1 MLPSL
6 FLIPHSFPPLRLP
19 HCPHFLHKAPKSSPK
34 AACSDRVR
42 QVRPFNLPD
51 LGYPL
56 FYLSNSE
63 NSRALDLSV
72 YSCAN
77 LGSNIS
83 TCPLAENGV
92 NINLQSI
99 IKPSITYEISP
110 CPVRQFQL
118 NLLKLLSMH
127 APLNGQMTSNPPPS
141 PGKDAP
147 HRSMVSPAQAIAEAW
162 KRETLES
169 QERWRKLNEEM
180 KRKYQEARRRYP
192 VSKM

>member
-1 MLPSL
+1 MSTNLTTIKILKARRMQLRFDLSGASNALTEHFHFARYINLFMGRPFFASL
-6 FLIPHSFPPLRLP
+6 TLP
-19 HCPHFLHKAPKSSPK
+19 HPAFLSSP
-34 AACSDRVR
+34 AFASLPALPTQGPEVFTQSGMFRS
-42 QVRPFNLPD
+42 RPPT
-51 LGYPL
+51 GPW
-56 FYLSNSE
+56 
-63 NSRALDLSV
+63 
-72 YSCAN
+72 
-77 LGSNIS
+77 I
-83 TCPLAENGV
+83 CPSIHAPTL
-92 NINLQSI
+92 SI

-110 CPVRQFQL
+110 CP
-118 NLLKLLSMH
+118 
-127 APLNGQMTSNPPPS
+127 MTSNPPPS